1 MRFRQTETGAVGSA
15 TGERL
20 RLHAGAPIVLA
31 LALLCVPGRTG
42 DAAPATS
49 SLAVSAKKA
58 TLNFAQ
64 LRERGRQAYLAG
76 RFDEARELWSAAA
89 ALKPEDADTVAD
101 LAVAFQRLNATDY
114 AIQANR
120 DAIRLASA
128 KGYAD
133 DRARRIRRA
142 AYFNLGKLRAGRE
155 LLFNEDNDGPS
166 SCTKLASHGAC
177 AHPMFVCGRNETTGG
192 AHGGFD
198 DTTARFALE
207 RNLARIVNGTEIAP
221 GLGGEVGASPENTR
235 DQTGA
240 PSYDVTLA
248 LSSESREPMPGEADV
263 TVARDEGSCAVV
275 HVDACTRRIGLYC
288 EWRSWARGVTAKP
301 ISKAVELT
309 FVRGESETP
318 Q

>member
-1 MRFRQTETGAVGSA
+1 MQ
-15 TGERL
+15 
-20 RLHAGAPIVLA
+20 LHADALIVLA
-31 LALLCVPGRTG
+31 VTLLCVPGRTA
-42 DAAPATS
+42 DAAPAAS

-58 TLNFAQ
+58 TVNFSQ
-64 LRERGRQAYLAG
+64 LRERRRRAYRAG

-89 ALKPEDADTVAD
+89 ALDPEDAETVAD
-101 LAVAFQRLNATDY
+101 LAVAFQRLNAMDN

-128 KGYAD
+128 TRYPD

-155 LLFNEDNDGPS
+155 ILFIEDNDGPS
-166 SCTKLASHGAC
+166 SCTQLASNGSC
-177 AHPMFVCGRNETTGG
+177 AHPVFVCGRNGTTGG

-207 RNLARIVNGTEIAP
+207 HDVARIVSGAEIDP

-235 DQTGA
+235 DQSGA
-240 PSYDVTLA
+240 AAYDVTLA
-248 LSSESREPMPGEADV
+248 LSSELREPMPGEPDV
-263 TVARDEGSCAVV
+263 TVARQEGGCAVV

-288 EWRSWARGVTAKP
+288 EWRSWAKGVTAKAT
-301 ISKAVELT
+301 SKAVELT
-309 FVRGESETP
+309 FAHDESATP
-318 Q
+318 P